1 MEAQIFEN
9 YIKKIFSE
17 KISWACVLTATL
29 HMVLPFAE
37 VIYLGERFTLYGS
50 HYCISPIRL
59 FQGRRLCSLTPH
71 MFLNSK
77 QSQSA
82 VRELHERC
90 SSLTRVSRLLCT
102 KVNASTHTDKFVY
115 RLVLGSVSSCS
126 VCFGIPRVF
135 GNSKTGTEFPVS
147 MISFPICH
155 PLYYFNI
162 FLFYFYSCLFVIY
175 VFILITCYDF
185 WPFYYFICWH
195 FAYCPCCYLH
205 EWTHISYVDKY
216 HHANISRGC
225 ALNSFWMIR
234 LTSTSETDPV
244 PRTSKLS

>member
-1 MEAQIFEN
+1 MIWKHKYLKTRPTLKRFSVRRYRERAFWLPA
-9 YIKKIFSE
+9 YI
-17 KISWACVLTATL
+17 

-37 VIYLGERFTLYGS
+37 VIYLGERFTVYGS

-71 MFLNSK
+71 LFLNSK

-126 VCFGIPRVF
+126 VCFGIPRVI

-147 MISFPICH
+147 IPICH

-162 FLFYFYSCLFVIY
+162 FLSFF
-175 VFILITCYDF
+175 FIFTVV
-185 WPFYYFICWH
+185 
-195 FAYCPCCYLH
+195 YL
-205 EWTHISYVDKY
+205 
-216 HHANISRGC
+216 
-225 ALNSFWMIR
+225 
-234 LTSTSETDPV
+234 
-244 PRTSKLS
+244 

>member
-29 HMVLPFAE
+29 HMVLPF
-37 VIYLGERFTLYGS
+37 
-50 HYCISPIRL
+50 
-59 FQGRRLCSLTPH
+59 QGRRLCSLAPH
-71 MFLNSK
+71 LFLNSK

-126 VCFGIPRVF
+126 VCFGIPRVLETVKQEQSF
-135 GNSKTGTEFPVS
+135 QLAWLAFPYVILFI
-147 MISFPICH
+147 ISTFFF
-155 PLYYFNI
+155 LS
-162 FLFYFYSCLFVIY
+162 FLFLQ
-175 VFILITCYDF
+175 L
-185 WPFYYFICWH
+185 FICNIRIYTDNMLWLLT
-195 FAYCPCCYLH
+195 FLLFYLL
-205 EWTHISYVDKY
+205 TFCVLPLLLPS
-216 HHANISRGC
+216 
-225 ALNSFWMIR
+225 WMNAHLICG
-234 LTSTSETDPV
+234 
-244 PRTSKLS
+244 